1 MGNPNCPQCRGGA
14 EVTDLR
20 VFFFTDAP
28 DSSAVDVTCQTSSQ
42 GPATVDVACQ
52 TDDQGVQAVAPGA
65 QSRPAAADAAA
76 EVFQSY
82 DYEPEIDRSGF
93 LPLLQDQKLLQ
104 NQKQKLLPDTEGP
117 VHAEAPV
124 KTRAP
129 VVTESHHS
137 YFGLQKL

>member
-52 TDDQGVQAVAPGA
+52 TDDQGVQAVGAAAQPVVGAYAPGA

-82 DYEPEIDRSGF
+82 DY
-93 LPLLQDQKLLQ
+93 
-104 NQKQKLLPDTEGP
+104 
-117 VHAEAPV
+117 
-124 KTRAP
+124 
-129 VVTESHHS
+129 
-137 YFGLQKL
+137 Y